1 MSALEE
7 GSVVEIDADRTA
19 GHEQRGRRPALVI
32 SVSVF
37 QQDLG
42 MAIVCP
48 ITTHGGTSQ
57 KARNELEV
65 AVPPGLPISGAI
77 LVYHLRTIDLR
88 ARNARELGKVPR
100 ATLLTVRARLKTL
113 LGL

>member
-1 MSALEE
+1 VSALDE
-7 GSVVEIDADRTA
+7 GSVIEIDADDAA
-19 GHEQRGRRPALVI
+19 GHEQRGRRPALVV

-42 MAIVCP
+42 MAVVCP
-48 ITTHGGTSQ
+48 ITTHGGTAQ
-57 KARNELEV
+57 KARNALEI
-65 AVPPGLPISGAI
+65 ALPPGLPVSGAI
-77 LVYHLRTIDLR
+77 LAYHLRTIDLK

-100 ATLLTVRARLKTL
+100 ATLLTVRARLKAL